1 MIRTFGVDDYTRV
14 TRLYYTYGG
23 TRVGRTTKMAQNIP
37 KQAHDLSI
45 SCIAEGVARQGGFRA
60 LASRK
65 CRTQT
70 NTPLLL
76 SKTATSSENQIENNP
91 NPSTHRSNNPTPTR
105 NLAMWEETQQSERT
119 DALSMSCIGF
129 S

>member
-1 MIRTFGVDDYTRV
+1 
-14 TRLYYTYGG
+14 
-23 TRVGRTTKMAQNIP
+23 MAQNIP

-45 SCIAEGVARQGGFRA
+45 SCIAEPVARQGGFRA
-60 LASRK
+60 LGLRRR
-65 CRTQT
+65 CGTQT

-76 SKTATSSENQIENNP
+76 SKTATSSENQIEDNP